1 MRSPDVEG
9 GPSQGFRFLIL
20 NAKGRDMESIN
31 YELKYC
37 ERCGTLKLRQV
48 ASDVTY
54 CRRCES
60 LLGRF
65 TFPCGGSEKK
75 SAALA
80 PSALRMPAGIP
91 VVAVSDRLAGGVQ

>member
-1 MRSPDVEG
+1 
-9 GPSQGFRFLIL
+9 
-20 NAKGRDMESIN
+20 METIN

-65 TFPCGGSEKK
+65 TFPGDVSEKN
-75 SAALA
+75 SAAL
-80 PSALRMPAGIP
+80 PSSALGLPAGIP
-91 VVAVSDRLAGGVQ
+91 VVTVSDRLTGGAQ